1 LPISSGNTRTTR
13 ALGCTR
19 MSTTFSTVFRSGVP
33 PYGTL
38 GSDHL
43 AVNRARDQL
52 ERLAADA
59 GLTSLLAFESYEPED
74 FEGLLDEGL
83 KAQQPAAK
91 WFAPTD
97 GLAALCAL
105 LAHLDGHPDALPQQA
120 AVRKD
125 LVGLADELKAA
136 ERAGVQFRFA
146 VIT

>member
-1 LPISSGNTRTTR
+1 
-13 ALGCTR
+13 
-19 MSTTFSTVFRSGVP
+19 MSTTFSTVFQSGVP

-74 FEGLLDEGL
+74 FEGLLDEDIQ
-83 KAQQPAAK
+83 AQQPPAK
-91 WFAPTD
+91 WFAPAD
-97 GLAALCAL
+97 GLAAVGAL
-105 LAHLDGHPDALPQQA
+105 LAHLDAHPDALPQQA
-120 AVRKD
+120 ALRND
-125 LVGLADELKAA
+125 LVGLADELTAA
-136 ERAGVQFRFA
+136 ERAGVRFRFA